1 MVFAS
6 RVDFGCAVELFKQH
20 HAEEFVREGHFRYR
34 QTKVG
39 TAFEGFIQPVGR
51 ADQEADLRS
60 LTGTETGAVNETVV
74 DFEPVE
80 DDDDLDVSEDVD
92 TDVAE
97 DAEVSD
103 GEEDER

>member
-1 MVFAS
+1 MAE
-6 RVDFGCAVELFKQH
+6 RKYAVLTMEM
-20 HAEEFVREGHFRYR
+20 EEQSLEKIF
-34 QTKVG
+34 
-39 TAFEGFIQPVGR
+39 
-51 ADQEADLRS
+51 LS